1 MNRKIILRSW
11 EKHQK
16 AAVPAY
22 SFPAYVK
29 DHRLSFYAGA
39 GAVVSA
45 IVGALTPNAEGEI
58 DPKVI
63 MDLGDELRDF
73 IKEIEE
79 NFPKAKNAI
88 NN

>member
-22 SFPAYVK
+22 SYPAYVK

-39 GAVVSA
+39 GAVISA
-45 IVGALTPNAEGEI
+45 IIGALTPNAEGEI

-63 MDLGDELRDF
+63 QDLAEELREF
-73 IKEIEE
+73 IKEMEE

-88 NN
+88 FN